1 MTRLQINAILAYSYH
16 VNQYLFPTLQRGTA
30 YSMTNFISR
39 PVIGLATFI
48 TEYTTNP
55 MLLVSVFSMLNSG
68 VTMIIKDPNTN
79 VDFLDQ
85 TKSISEKEL

>member
-1 MTRLQINAILAYSYH
+1 
-16 VNQYLFPTLQRGTA
+16 
-30 YSMTNFISR
+30 MTNFISR
-39 PVIGLATFI
+39 PVIGMATFI

-68 VTMIIKDPNTN
+68 VTMIIKDPNTH

-85 TKSISEKEL
+85 SKSVVVSEKEMRRATGREPPFNASFKRNNISALR